1 MAIDA
6 PVSVENVFMA
16 AKAADIVGQLIAGG
30 RYEIQ
35 AHVGTGSM
43 GHVYRAFDHR
53 LGTSVCVKIP
63 TISRLAD
70 PDFARR
76 FELESRFLV
85 RLAHPQIVNIIDV
98 GFEEETPYIVM
109 QFIGGGTLLTQ
120 MQDGNGNLTP
130 RPVKDLKHWLP
141 SVAKALDFMHTQGC
155 IHRDVKPANILFDD
169 HNNAYLSDFGLSK
182 LLMDEETKEDNRMTA
197 KGAVVGTPNYVAPE
211 IVLGRQYDGRADQY
225 SLAITVYEFITAAAP
240 FEGPSASA
248 TMVNQTTKQPPP
260 MMTYVPSLAPRVN
273 QIVLKAMSKSP
284 EGRYRNCEE
293 FADALMTAV
302 LTNGMTAGQ
311 APRSQSGLS
320 SVSGSGSTDIGRAPR
335 FIVTKTSRAV
345 SPGKIPCPKC
355 EKKLLVNSAFAGQL
369 ATCSGCSSRIR
380 ISNDIQELALLEE
393 NPNYSASLQRG
404 AGESDQFKTVLKTEV
419 FGMKLSERQAGWL
432 IGGTLLAIMLG
443 GIAFGVLLNK
453 ESMSDQTLRETRTIS
468 REKDKTLRIIRI
480 PIKASYTPVPAEHD
494 WVQRQASKFQGL
506 SSVIADIQLTLNRSS
521 NETAFSQTEEL
532 IQTDPFSVNTL
543 ISPRTTLE
551 FNRLK
556 ESWQQSDENNGQPLF
571 AREEAIYTS
580 PLVCLMWQNRYFEFT
595 QKYGELNLDT
605 LVRASVED
613 ADWGTLA
620 GKSEWGL
627 FRFATPPLDDP
638 DYGDL
643 MLITACHQVLKTD
656 KQLKSEDLMNEKVR
670 DFLKKLDRL
679 PVHSRANG
687 SAMDAMTEAALQA
700 GPDYADVLIM
710 TEQAALKAIPKL
722 EDKWKQFIQVV
733 YLTPSPG
740 LSRSIGIASVAS
752 DKQTE
757 GASTFLDYLLN
768 SDSMRQLADE
778 GFRPATASVS
788 PFESQTFSRYRL
800 RGVKENVPPAV
811 PLPAP
816 DVVDTLRET
825 FERIRL
831 Q

>member
-1 MAIDA
+1 MATDA
-6 PVSVENVFMA
+6 PVRVENEFMA

-35 AHVGTGSM
+35 SHVGTGSM
-43 GHVYRAFDHR
+43 GHVYQAYDHR

-98 GFEEETPYIVM
+98 GIENETPYIVM
-109 QFIGGGTLLTQ
+109 QFISGGTLLTQ

-130 RPVKDLKHWLP
+130 RPLKDLKHWLP
-141 SVAKALDFMHTQGC
+141 SVAKALDFMHSQGC

-182 LLMDEETKEDNRMTA
+182 LLMEDETQEDNRMTA

-211 IVLGRQYDGRADQY
+211 IVLGREYDGKADQY
-225 SLAITVYEFITAAAP
+225 SLAITVYEFITAMAP

-260 MMTYVPSLAPRVN
+260 MMTFVPSLAPRVN

-284 EGRYRNCEE
+284 DGRYRNCEE

-302 LTNGMTAGQ
+302 LTGNLAAANST
-311 APRSQSGLS
+311 RSQSGIS
-320 SVSGSGSTDIGRAPR
+320 SVSGSGSTDIGRSPR

-355 EKKLLVNSAFAGQL
+355 EKKLLVTSAFAGQL
-369 ATCSGCSSRIR
+369 ATCSGCSGRVR

-393 NPNYSASLQRG
+393 NPNYNASLHRG
-404 AGESDQFKTVLKTEV
+404 GESDQFKTVLKTEV
-419 FGMKLSERQAGWL
+419 FGLKLSERQANWFV
-432 IGGTLLAIMLG
+432 GGTLLAIMFG
-443 GIAFGVLLNK
+443 AIIFGIRLNQ

-468 REKDKTLRIIRI
+468 REKDMSARIARI
-480 PIKASYTPVPAEHD
+480 PIKAAYTPAPAEND
-494 WVQRQASKFQGL
+494 WIKRQVSNFSNL
-506 SSVIADIQLTLNRSS
+506 VSVNADIQLTS
-521 NETAFSQTEEL
+521 NAEGGETALNLAAEL
-532 IQTDPFSVNTL
+532 IEIDPHSLNTL
-543 ISPRTTLE
+543 LSTRTTLE
-551 FNRLK
+551 FERLK
-556 ESWQQSDENNGQPLF
+556 QQWRDNDSTEGQLF
-571 AREEAIYTS
+571 EREETIYTT
-580 PLVCLMWQNRYFEFT
+580 PFVCLMWQDRYFEFT
-595 QKYGELNLDT
+595 QRYGQLNLET
-605 LVRASVED
+605 VVRAAVDD

-620 GKSEWGL
+620 DKPDWGL

-638 DYGDL
+638 EFGDL
-643 MLITACHQVLKTD
+643 MLITACHQILKTD
-656 KQLKSEDLMNEKVR
+656 QALKSEDLMNEKVR
-670 DFLKKLDRL
+670 DFLKKVDRL
-679 PVHSRANG
+679 PVRNRTEG
-687 SAMDAMTEAALQA
+687 SVMDAMIDAAVQS

-710 TEQAALKAIPKL
+710 TEQAALKAIPQL
-722 EDKWKQFIQVV
+722 EEKWKQFVQVV
-733 YLTPSPG
+733 YLTPAPNM
-740 LSRSIGIASVAS
+740 SRSIGITSVAT
-752 DKQTE
+752 DAQAD

-768 SDSMRQLADE
+768 SESMRQLAGE
-778 GFRPATASVS
+778 GLRPASAAVS
-788 PFESQTFSRYRL
+788 PFESQVFSRYRL
-800 RGVKENVPPAV
+800 RGVRENAPGAV
-811 PLPAP
+811 PLPGP
-816 DVVDTLRET
+816 EVVDTLRET

>member
-1 MAIDA
+1 
-6 PVSVENVFMA
+6 MA

-35 AHVGTGSM
+35 SHVGTGSM
-43 GHVYRAFDHR
+43 GHVYRAYDHR
-53 LGTSVCVKIP
+53 LGTNVCVKIP
-63 TISRLAD
+63 TISRLSD

-98 GFEEETPYIVM
+98 GIEEETPYIVM

-141 SVAKALDFMHTQGC
+141 SVAKALDFMHSQEC

-182 LLMDEETKEDNRMTA
+182 LLMEEETKEDNRMTA

-225 SLAITVYEFITAAAP
+225 SLAITVYEFITATAP

-293 FADALMTAV
+293 FADVLMTAI
-302 LTNGMTAGQ
+302 LTGGATGGFSA
-311 APRSQSGLS
+311 RSQSGLS

-335 FIVTKTSRAV
+335 FIVTRTSRAV
-345 SPGKIPCPKC
+345 SSGKIPCPKC
-355 EKKLLVNSAFAGQL
+355 EKKLLVTSEFAGQL

-393 NPNYSASLQRG
+393 NPNYNASLHRG
-404 AGESDQFKTVLKTEV
+404 TGESDQFRTVLKTEV
-419 FGMKLSERQAGWL
+419 FGMKLSERQARWL
-432 IGGTLLAIMLG
+432 IGGTLIAIMFG
-443 GIAFGVLLNK
+443 AIAFGLRLNS

-468 REKDKTLRIIRI
+468 REKDKTPRIIRI
-480 PIKASYTPVPAEHD
+480 PIKAAYTPSPAEND
-494 WVQRQASKFQGL
+494 WVRRQVSKFQGL
-506 SSVIADIQLTLNRSS
+506 SSVIADIQLTVGTEPEDSAFNQ
-521 NETAFSQTEEL
+521 TADL
-532 IQTDPFSVNTL
+532 IKTDPQSINTL
-543 ISPRTTLE
+543 VSPRTTLE
-551 FNRLK
+551 FARLRQLWRQN
-556 ESWQQSDENNGQPLF
+556 EQNAAQPLF
-571 AREEAIYTS
+571 QREEVVYSS
-580 PLVCLMWQNRYFEFT
+580 PLVCLMWQERYFEFT
-595 QKYGELNLDT
+595 QKYGQLNLNT
-605 LVRASVED
+605 LVQAAVDD

-620 GKSEWGL
+620 DKPEWGL
-627 FRFATPPLDDP
+627 FRFALPPLDDS
-638 DYGDL
+638 DLGDL
-643 MLITACHQVLKTD
+643 MLITACHQVLETD
-656 KQLKSEDLMNEKVR
+656 RQLKSEDLMNEKVR

-679 PVHSRANG
+679 QVRSRTEG
-687 SAMDAMTEAALQA
+687 PAMDAMTAAALQA
-700 GPDYADVLIM
+700 GSDYADVLVM
-710 TEQAALKAIPKL
+710 TEQTALKAIPEL
-722 EDKWKQFIQVV
+722 ENRWKQFIQVV
-733 YLTPSPG
+733 YLAPAPR
-740 LSRSIGIASVAS
+740 LSRSIGITSVAT
-752 DKQTE
+752 DKQAE

-778 GFRPATASVS
+778 GFRPASASVS
-788 PFESQTFSRYRL
+788 PLESQTFSRYRL
-800 RGVKENVPPAV
+800 RGVKEDAPAAV
-811 PLPAP
+811 PLPSP
-816 DVVDTLRET
+816 EVIDTLRET
-825 FERIRL
+825 FERVRL